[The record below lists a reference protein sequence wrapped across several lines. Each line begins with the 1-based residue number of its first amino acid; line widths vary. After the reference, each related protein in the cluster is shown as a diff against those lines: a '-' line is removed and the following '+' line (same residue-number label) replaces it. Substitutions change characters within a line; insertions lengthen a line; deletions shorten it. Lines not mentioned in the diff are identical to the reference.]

1 MLSNPSRTSAT
12 RKRST
17 SSSWKATPKF
27 GRMVGKLQREPS
39 SDASRDVLVH
49 SDRLVGL
56 VLSSTRAVCRGDY
69 SCGGSY
75 PSESVFRDATKRRMV
90 NRRTARF
97 AKLVKSVDNPTMD
110 MATTPRGGGLPS
122 DRFNS
127 PERRT
132 HRT

>member
-39 SDASRDVLVH
+39 SDASRDVIVH

-56 VLSSTRAVCRGDY
+56 VLSSTRGCV
-69 SCGGSY
+69 S
-75 PSESVFRDATKRRMV
+75 RRLLV
-90 NRRTARF
+90 RR
-97 AKLVKSVDNPTMD
+97 LVPIGKCFQG
-110 MATTPRGGGLPS
+110 R
-122 DRFNS
+122 
-127 PERRT
+127 
-132 HRT
+132 H